1 MQLPNVMTSPPRFR
15 FQSSWL
21 QNPDFVKYI
30 DGKIDEYFSLNTN
43 QTSASVKWE
52 AFKAYLR
59 GEIISYTTYK
69 SKKYY
74 SQLNTLEQKVKKLE
88 QELHHNDNPEKQ
100 QELILLKSQ
109 YNELTTNKIASS
121 LLWLKQSYYDQGEKA
136 GKLLAWRLK
145 KVQTDR
151 AINSVKLQDGKILID
166 PSEINT
172 AFKEFYEDLY
182 KSEYSPLNSS
192 GKQKEFLDKLHFPT
206 LTEEAKTDLDKHL
219 CVEEL
224 SEAMKG
230 LSSGKAPGPDGL
242 PIELYKTFAGKL
254 LPHLLE
260 TFNES
265 YEKGIL
271 PPSLRAAV
279 ISLLLKPGKCPLDR
293 TSYRPISLMSC
304 DTKILCKALAKRI
317 ELLIPNLIANDQ
329 NGFVLGRQAF
339 HNTRRLLNILYA
351 KQNARDHAILSL
363 DAEKAFDR
371 VEWRYLFD
379 VLKRFGFGEKYLK
392 WIQLLYTDPV
402 AEIATNNQISKPFNL
417 SRSTRQGCPMSP
429 LLFLFAVEPLAMA
442 IRQSPDITGMTIG
455 NIEHRLSLFADDIVL
470 FLTKLGTSLKALSH
484 LLKIFGQFS
493 GYKNN
498 DKKVLC

>member
-1 MQLPNVMTSPPRFR
+1 M
-15 FQSSWL
+15 
-21 QNPDFVKYI
+21 
-30 DGKIDEYFSLNTN
+30 
-43 QTSASVKWE
+43 
-52 AFKAYLR
+52 
-59 GEIISYTTYK
+59 
-69 SKKYY
+69 
-74 SQLNTLEQKVKKLE
+74 
-88 QELHHNDNPEKQ
+88 
-100 QELILLKSQ
+100 
-109 YNELTTNKIASS
+109 
-121 LLWLKQSYYDQGEKA
+121 
-136 GKLLAWRLK
+136 K

-317 ELLIPNLIANDQ
+317 ELLIPNQ
-329 NGFVLGRQAF
+329 TT
-339 HNTRRLLNILYA
+339 TRM
-351 KQNARDHAILSL
+351 DS
-363 DAEKAFDR
+363 
-371 VEWRYLFD
+371 YLADKLFTIH
-379 VLKRFGFGEKYLK
+379 V
-392 WIQLLYTDPV
+392 
-402 AEIATNNQISKPFNL
+402 
-417 SRSTRQGCPMSP
+417 GC
-429 LLFLFAVEPLAMA
+429 
-442 IRQSPDITGMTIG
+442 
-455 NIEHRLSLFADDIVL
+455 
-470 FLTKLGTSLKALSH
+470 
-484 LLKIFGQFS
+484 
-493 GYKNN
+493 
-498 DKKVLC
+498 